1 MEVERFYIENREGR
15 EKATST
21 IDLRFFRHAEK
32 ESDKSKSDEE
42 IELTETG
49 RKQAVEKSE
58 DKDISQ
64 AVAFG
69 STRKRTQQ
77 TAGLVM
83 GGQLDEITGNESL
96 DELKEKLNNELK
108 VGSKIGADKRLD
120 FDIDFSTDFG
130 KKALEAVKNGEYL
143 KFLVEQSDT
152 LAESFKNTATETYS
166 GMAGRVAEIV
176 KKYLTIASRWDKL
189 VQDRDKNYED
199 TLKRFLGTHQ
209 GIGESF
215 LAKVIEQ
222 TKSKAERD
230 AFVSALGNQGFNF
243 AEGFDIKIE
252 TVDDKTQNIR
262 ISFKKEKDGRV
273 IFEYDEIVPREV
285 IESFI
290 ITIDTEKE

>member
-1 MEVERFYIENREGR
+1 MSIEKLQPENKERQEQV
-15 EKATST
+15 TST

-42 IELTETG
+42 IELTEVG

-64 AVAFG
+64 SVAFG

-96 DELKEKLNNELK
+96 DKLKEKLNNELK
-108 VGSKIGADKRLD
+108 VGSKIGVDKRLD

-152 LAESFKNTATETYS
+152 LAESFKDTATETYS

-176 KKYLTIASRWDKL
+176 KKYLAIAPRWDKL
-189 VQDRDKNYED
+189 TQDKNKSYED

-215 LAKVIEQ
+215 LAKVIEK
-222 TKSKAERD
+222 TKGKADRD
-230 AFVSALGNQGFNF
+230 AFVSALDNQGFGF

-252 TVDDKTQNIR
+252 TIDDKTQNIH
-262 ISFKKEKDGRV
+262 ISFKKEKDRQV
-273 IFEYDEIVPREV
+273 IFEYNEIVPREV
-285 IESFI
+285 IESFS
-290 ITIDTEKE
+290 TT

>member
-1 MEVERFYIENREGR
+1 MSTEKFQPENKEGR
-15 EKATST
+15 EQITST

-32 ESDKSKSDEE
+32 ESDKNKSDKE

-69 STRKRTQQ
+69 SKRKRTQQ

-83 GGQLDEITGNESL
+83 GGRLDEITGNESI
-96 DELKEKLNNELK
+96 DELKEKLNKELK
-108 VGSKIGADKRLD
+108 IGSKIGVDKRLD
-120 FDIDFSTDFG
+120 FDIDFSTGFG

-143 KFLVEQSDT
+143 KFLVEQSDM
-152 LAESFKNTATETYS
+152 LAESYKDTATETYS

-176 KKYLTIASRWDKL
+176 KKYFAIAPRWDKL
-189 VQDRDKNYED
+189 AQDKDKNYKD

-215 LAKVIEQ
+215 LAKIIEQ
-222 TKSKAERD
+222 TKGKAERD
-230 AFVSALGNQGFNF
+230 AFVSALGNQGFDF
-243 AEGFDIKIE
+243 AEGFDVKIE
-252 TVDDKTQNIR
+252 TIDDKTQNIHV
-262 ISFKKEKDGRV
+262 SFKKEKDGQV
-273 IFEYDEIVPREV
+273 IFEYDEIVPEEV

-290 ITIDTEKE
+290 PITETEEE

>member
-1 MEVERFYIENREGR
+1 MRL
-15 EKATST
+15 EKIYKPETKETITSK

-64 AVAFG
+64 SVAFG
-69 STRKRTQQ
+69 SPRKRTQQ

-83 GGQLDEITGNESL
+83 SGRLDEITGNESIE
-96 DELKEKLNNELK
+96 ELKEKLNKELK
-108 VGSKIGADKRLD
+108 IGSKIGIDKRLD
-120 FDIDFSTDFG
+120 FNIDFSTDFG

-152 LAESFKNTATETYS
+152 LAESFKDIDTETYN

-176 KKYLTIASRWDKL
+176 KKYLAIAPRWDAL
-189 VQDRDKNYED
+189 TQDDDKSYED

-222 TKSKAERD
+222 TKGKDERD
-230 AFVSALGNQGFNF
+230 AFVSALGNQGFDF
-243 AEGFDIKIE
+243 AEGFDVKIE
-252 TVDDKTQNIR
+252 TINDETQIIH
-262 ISFKKEKDGRV
+262 ISFKKEKDGEV
-273 IFEYDEIVPREV
+273 VFEYDEIAPKE
-285 IESFI
+285 IIDSFI
-290 ITIDTEKE
+290 PEE